1 MQGSK
6 RPANARRRER
16 ERQSSIGWVKR
27 RKQCS
32 LPGAP
37 APGTAVTLAA
47 SSSNTADAAAT
58 APSVATVETAA
69 AVTFA
74 AAATATIATATVPAA
89 TTAATTTVPDPTA
102 AKTGANAVE
111 AAKAAAVTNLNFY
124 LTQQK
129 QKQPSNKI

>member
-1 MQGSK
+1 
-6 RPANARRRER
+6 
-16 ERQSSIGWVKR
+16 
-27 RKQCS
+27 
-32 LPGAP
+32 
-37 APGTAVTLAA
+37 LAA

-74 AAATATIATATVPAA
+74 AAATATLATATVLAA

-129 QKQPSNKI
+129 QKQPSYKIQRKTSTEFVIRKKDGDEVTDASPPPS